1 MGQDIQEFESQLR
14 EGISKKYKEIKHEF
28 AKACRIK
35 ALFFLESDLA
45 TIKRNLSNDMYEG
58 IDQFK
63 VELDKLKTKFMEN
76 GPRFAGR
83 IEII

>member
-14 EGISKKYKEIKHEF
+14 EGISKKYKKIKHEF

-63 VELDKLKTKFMEN
+63 VELDKLKTNFMEN